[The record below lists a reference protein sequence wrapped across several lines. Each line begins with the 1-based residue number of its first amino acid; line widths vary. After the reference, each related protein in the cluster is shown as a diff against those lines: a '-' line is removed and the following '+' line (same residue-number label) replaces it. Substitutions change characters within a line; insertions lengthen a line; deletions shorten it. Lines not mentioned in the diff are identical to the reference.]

1 MSLRNLKLR
10 WLKNVPLKNLTT
22 FRIGGPAQYFFQAE
36 AEEDLIEALKEAREA
51 DLPVFILGGGSNL
64 LISDRGYPGAI
75 IRPTNR
81 FFRLA
86 GQELEVGAGISLNW
100 LVTEAA
106 RLGISGLE
114 GETAIPGTVG
124 GAICS
129 NAGTPDQNI
138 GQLVKEVNFID
149 RETLELGCYS
159 ASRCHFAYRDSIF
172 KRKADKI
179 ITSVVLEGRSDQ
191 QASIWSRMVD
201 LAQRKASTQPRV
213 YPSAGCVFKNPPGQ
227 SAGAL
232 IDQAG
237 LKGFRIGQAQVSEQH
252 ANFIVNLGR
261 ASSQDVLALIDL
273 IKDRVKREFKIEL
286 VEEIVILSEELRG
299 P

>member
-1 MSLRNLKLR
+1 MNPRSSRLR
-10 WLKNVPLKNLTT
+10 WSKNVLLKNLTT

-36 AEEDLIEALKEAREA
+36 AEEDLIEALKQAREG

-64 LISDRGYPGAI
+64 LVSDRGYPGVV
-75 IRPTNR
+75 IRPTSR

-86 GQELEVGAGISLNW
+86 GQELEVGAGVALNW

-114 GETAIPGTVG
+114 GETAVPGTVG
-124 GAICS
+124 GAVYG

-138 GQLVKEVNFID
+138 GQLVKEVHFID
-149 RETLELGCYS
+149 QKTLEPGYYS
-159 ASRCHFAYRDSIF
+159 ARQCRFAYRDSIF
-172 KRKADKI
+172 KREADKI

-191 QASIWSRMVD
+191 QSSIWSRMVD
-201 LAQRKASTQPRV
+201 LAQRKASSQPRL

-232 IDQAG
+232 IDQVG
-237 LKGFRIGQAQVSEQH
+237 LKGFRVGQAQISEQH

-261 ASSQDVLALIDL
+261 ASSQDVLALIEL
-273 IKDRVKREFKIEL
+273 IKDRVKQEFGVEL
-286 VEEIVILSEELRG
+286 VEEIFILSEDLNG
-299 P
+299 S